1 MEREKI
7 EGECTEPKLEA
18 DSERKEEDVK
28 TGEGDDDDLDERT
41 KEGRSSNNNNN
52 TCDKEKNNA
61 KTERE
66 KMERKDAESKKYF
79 CADSLKSVCQALA
92 NNLDLLTSTGSSKLK
107 PEVAIVRNDVKNLRR
122 FSHQVETLNLFTL
135 TLFLK
140 WTNLGLFF
148 LFSLFLSSSVNSRF
162 VHYAQVP

>member
-28 TGEGDDDDLDERT
+28 TGEGDDDD
-41 KEGRSSNNNNN
+41 SNNNNN

-79 CADSLKSVCQALA
+79 CTDSLKSVCQALA